1 MNLKKTFSALLAFL
15 IIGISAVMASGRPGI
30 DPKILSAFQ
39 KEFSFAK
46 NAKWEIKGNL
56 TQVNF
61 LLNDQGVTA
70 WYNSDGELV
79 TTARTILYNQL
90 PISVIRTLEKV
101 YAGAEFISIIE
112 VSRSNE
118 TYYQLR
124 IDEKNKKYLLKA
136 SPSGS
141 ISVLKKIR

>member
-1 MNLKKTFSALLAFL
+1 MKKTFSILFAFL
-15 IIGISAVMASGRPGI
+15 IICSTALIAGERADV

-46 NAKWEIKGNL
+46 NAKWEVKGNL

-61 LLNDQGVTA
+61 LLNEQGVTA

-79 TTARTILYNQL
+79 ITARNILYNQL
-90 PISVIRTLEKV
+90 PISVIRTLEKE
-101 YAGAEFISIIE
+101 YAGADLFGITE
-112 VSRSNE
+112 VNHDNE

-124 IDEKNKKYLLKA
+124 ADGKSKKFLLKA
-136 SPSGS
+136 SPSGN
-141 ISVLKKIR
+141 ISVLKIFR

>member
-1 MNLKKTFSALLAFL
+1 MKKPLLTLLAFL
-15 IIGISAVMASGRPGI
+15 MFGISVMIASERTNV

-46 NAKWEIKGNL
+46 NAKWEVKGNL

-61 LLNDQGVTA
+61 LLNEQGVTA

-79 TTARTILYNQL
+79 TTARNILYNQL
-90 PISVIRTLEKV
+90 PISVIRTLEKE
-101 YAGAEFISIIE
+101 YAGADLFGITE
-112 VSRSNE
+112 VNHDNE

-124 IDEKNKKYLLKA
+124 ADGKSKKFLLKA
-136 SPSGS
+136 SPSGN
-141 ISVLKKIR
+141 ISVLKIFR